1 MAAKKK
7 SASRRSAAKA
17 KSKKAGKRPAA
28 KKAAA
33 KKGAAKKAAAKKAAV
48 KKAVSKRRPTPKKA
62 AAPRRK
68 PAPRTKAPSPAL
80 AEIDQRIAL
89 VRNNLRDLMEQ
100 AAATS
105 GSGSEEALSDRIA
118 SQEAELQRLRQEHDA
133 LAKREGI

>member
-28 KKAAA
+28 KK
-33 KKGAAKKAAAKKAAV
+33 GAA
-48 KKAVSKRRPTPKKA
+48 KKAVSKRTPARKKV

-68 PAPRTKAPSPAL
+68 SAAKAARTVQRPALPSPAL

-89 VRNNLRDLMEQ
+89 VRSNLRDLMEQ
-100 AAATS
+100 AASTS
-105 GSGSEEALSDRIA
+105 GSASEEALSDRIIG
-118 SQEAELQRLRQEHDA
+118 QEAELQRLRQERDA
-133 LAKREGI
+133 LVKSEGA

>member
-1 MAAKKK
+1 MAARKK

-17 KSKKAGKRPAA
+17 KSKKARKRPAA
-28 KKAAA
+28 R
-33 KKGAAKKAAAKKAAV
+33 
-48 KKAVSKRRPTPKKA
+48 KAVRKRSPARKKA

-68 PAPRTKAPSPAL
+68 STRPSKAPSSPAL

-105 GSGSEEALSDRIA
+105 GSASEEALSDRIT
-118 SQEAELQRLRQEHDA
+118 SQEAELQRLRRERDA
-133 LAKREGI
+133 LKKREGG

>member
-17 KSKKAGKRPAA
+17 KGKKAGKRPAM
-28 KKAAA
+28 

-48 KKAVSKRRPTPKKA
+48 KKVVSKRRPAPKKA
-62 AAPRRK
+62 AVRRN
-68 PAPRTKAPSPAL
+68 PASPKAPSPAL
-80 AEIDQRIAL
+80 AELDQRIAL

-105 GSGSEEALSDRIA
+105 GSGSEEALSDRIT
-118 SQEAELQRLRQEHDA
+118 SQEAELQRLRPERDA
-133 LAKREGI
+133 LAKREGF